1 MKRLLPTLVALA
13 ISTLVGTAQA
23 YTAVAFSSSTNKF
36 GGAKNAITKAE
47 AMTEA
52 VANCKRNSGGDDC
65 QVFKVSDKTGFSSI
79 HMACAGGGCGVTA
92 TTGRATQ
99 EEAHTLAKQ
108 DCEKQFGVKCKPVAE
123 WEEKIGSGK
132 ADTPSVVAK
141 PEKAE
146 AKNTNEATPQ
156 REPNNAEQVGQTK
169 TVLPG
174 EKYSLIV
181 NKPPF
186 TTGPIGFA
194 NSRKTTVNSGR
205 NDVFAGS
212 STRFIARFPH
222 YGSGVSYFITMKD
235 SVKTNGVIVTSA
247 ADLAK
252 ELIENSGFK
261 FSEATKLDV
270 QQPTIPGAE
279 AIGYFSRGI
288 PYNNEMHGMK
298 AVYVYS
304 VILPGKRTAY
314 ALMTSLLT
322 PIDNE
327 ILKKGNFNFDPKNI
341 TNAYDAAFMDIMS
354 IMDDRKDKNKDFQIN
369 DDGIAEAAVYGKGVK
384 YWEKKFSDS
393 IIYQRT
399 GAVAC
404 QDGSFPK
411 KREISDALPFLVC
424 RTYLSYG
431 KGWENVIVK
440 SSEAEEYIQLIDPK
454 QNLSRSQEALDFLS
468 GSDKTQIKNDLVQSV
483 ELAGAAMKWL
493 MKNVELRQTQN
504 SGTKLRNY

>member
-1 MKRLLPTLVALA
+1 MLL
-13 ISTLVGTAQA
+13 TAASFQVNA
-23 YTAVAFSSSTNKF
+23 FSAVAFSQSANRV
-36 GGAKNAITKAE
+36 GAAMDATSEQQARDAAIG
-47 AMTEA
+47 
-52 VANCKRNSGGDDC
+52 NCKQNGGGSDC
-65 QVFKVSDKTGFSSI
+65 QVFKLTAETGWAAVF
-79 HMACAGGGCGVTA
+79 MTCGQTCGVTA
-92 TTGRATQ
+92 VTGRQSQKQAQ
-99 EEAHTLAKQ
+99 ADAKR
-108 DCEKQFGVKCKPVAE
+108 DCESHYNNPCQLVSQ
-123 WEEKIGSGK
+123 WEESVGRGK
-132 ADTPSVVAK
+132 VDTPSIVAK
-141 PEKAE
+141 PEKAG

-156 REPNNAEQVGQTK
+156 REPNNAQQVGQTK

-186 TTGPIGFA
+186 TTGPLGFA
-194 NSRKTTVNSGR
+194 NSREITINSGR
-205 NDVFAGS
+205 NDVFAES

-222 YGSGVSYFITMKD
+222 YGSGVSYFIKMKD
-235 SVKTNGVIVTSA
+235 SVKANGVVVTSA
-247 ADLAK
+247 TDLAK

-261 FSEATKLDV
+261 FSESTKLDV

-327 ILKKGNFNFDPKNI
+327 ILKKGNFHFDPKNL

-369 DDGIAEAAVYGKGVK
+369 EDGIAEAAVYGKGVK

-404 QDGSFPK
+404 QNDSFPR

-454 QNLSRSQEALDFLS
+454 QKLNRSQEALDFLS
-468 GSDKTQIKNDLVQSV
+468 GSDKTQVKNDLVQSV
-483 ELAGAAMKWL
+483 ELAGAAIKWL
-493 MKNVELRQTQN
+493 MNNVELRQN
-504 SGTKLRNY
+504 SK